1 MAKKKA
7 VLEGPAAPGKAT
19 APALA
24 APTLEARVAE
34 LEGDLVR
41 LADLLGQQFGEPLA
55 SAAKEIVG
63 KRQGA

>member
-41 LADLLGQQFGEPLA
+41 LAKLCGEIWGEPVA
-55 SAAKEIVG
+55 SAALEIAN